1 MSEPTQQKKDS
12 SLSISFSE
20 LLGVFFR
27 AVIHAVRDSILF
39 LLRYRLWML
48 IVIIAGVVTGVLNY
62 KIGSAYYRVTMI
74 VSSNEV
80 PVRTYGQ
87 MMANLNTLA
96 ETGSYEVLSKSLKLS
111 KEDCSKISSI
121 GAVNMAGLDIRRDT
135 SSATESSF
143 LINMT
148 VYDIGLIDS
157 IQKAVLQYFNHNEY
171 LTKMKDNDLQIN
183 RDRLAFIDNELK
195 RVDSLMVEYNKFLG
209 SGRAATSFYNN
220 AFNPADL
227 YDVSN
232 DYSLE
237 RGKVMS
243 LILQKQAPLMT
254 IDGVK
259 ASLAPASI
267 TLKNSILLYTGIFF
281 FAGWLLAGIF
291 DISRKA
297 KNK

>member
-27 AVIHAVRDSILF
+27 AVIQAVRDSILF
-39 LLRYRLWML
+39 LLRYKFWML
-48 IVIIAGVVTGVLNY
+48 LVIVAGIVMGILNY
-62 KIGSAYYRVTMI
+62 KIYPAYYRVTMI

-111 KEDCSKISSI
+111 KETCSKISSI
-121 GAVNMAGLDIRRDT
+121 GAVNMAGLDIRKDT
-135 SSATESSF
+135 ASAPENSF

-148 VYDIGLIDS
+148 VYDIGNIDS
-157 IQKAVLQYFNHNEY
+157 IQMGVLQYFNGNEY
-171 LTKMKDNDLQIN
+171 LTKMKNNDLQIY
-183 RDRLAFIDNELK
+183 RDRLEFLDNELK
-195 RVDSLMVEYNKFLG
+195 RMDSLMVEYNKFLG
-209 SGRAATSFYNN
+209 SGRAASSFYNN

-232 DYSLE
+232 DYSVE
-237 RGKVMS
+237 RGRVMS
-243 LILQKQAPLMT
+243 LLQHKQAPLLT

-259 ASLAPASI
+259 ASLAPVSMS
-267 TLKNSILLYTGIFF
+267 LKSSILLYAVIFF
-281 FAGWLLAGIF
+281 FAGWLLAGVF
-291 DISRKA
+291 EISKRA